1 MKVSAASAT
10 MADSD
15 IEMPATEYST
25 SPSEAATSTMQIAM
39 KIVEIRIT
47 RARVLGSRSGTVPTL
62 ALLLIRQAR
71 GLLRTP
77 VPCPGRRITSPR
89 LRGEVGAHR
98 QMRGG

>member
-25 SPSEAATSTMQIAM
+25 SPSEAATNTMQIAM

-47 RARVLGSRSGTVPTL
+47 RARVLRSRSGTVPTL

-71 GLLRTP
+71 GLLRTR
-77 VPCPGRRITSPR
+77 PCPGRRITSPR
-89 LRGEVGAHR
+89 LRGEVDAHR